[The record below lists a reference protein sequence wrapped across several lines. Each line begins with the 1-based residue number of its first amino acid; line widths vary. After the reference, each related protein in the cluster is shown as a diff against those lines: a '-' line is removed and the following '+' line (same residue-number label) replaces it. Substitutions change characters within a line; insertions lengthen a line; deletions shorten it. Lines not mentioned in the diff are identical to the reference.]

1 MFLHIGI
8 TFKAEKSIDC
18 YVATAVNKTDLI
30 LNTKR
35 LKYSCSLENV
45 RKCGNRK
52 RIGKGM
58 IPANYLEKLRVKS
71 YVERNLSK
79 LDIPFNGKRL
89 IVYFKLLNKTR
100 HITL

>member
-8 TFKAEKSIDC
+8 TFKADKSIDY
-18 YVATAVNKTDLI
+18 YVASAVNKTDLI

-58 IPANYLEKLRVKS
+58 MCSKLLVKS
-71 YVERNLSK
+71 RHFFDRGE
-79 LDIPFNGKRL
+79 L
-89 IVYFKLLNKTR
+89 IVYSKLLNKTR
-100 HITL
+100 HTIL